1 MAIVIVALELF
12 LMPQVIFNTN
22 MFKFCPSLYK
32 LNNLWEIV
40 SIVYISNDFVVRLQK
55 CMLLCEHPTKLFMKK

>member
-1 MAIVIVALELF
+1 MVVIIVALELF
-12 LMPQVIFNTN
+12 LIPKIIFNAY

-32 LNNLWEIV
+32 LNDLWEIV
-40 SIVYISNDFVVRLQK
+40 SIVYISNNFVARLQK